1 MRTLPDTELQA
12 RLLRETIEVE
22 EKKRKLEAALSALD
36 VRMQL
41 LIDRAARKE
50 IEDYKHRHMVA
61 EVANFS
67 MMTANNTQAN
77 LKDRAK

>member
-1 MRTLPDTELQA
+1 LPDTELQA

-22 EKKRKLEAALSALD
+22 EKKRKLEAALRALD

-41 LIDRAARKE
+41 LLDRAARKD
-50 IEDYKHRHMVA
+50 IEAYKSRHVVA
-61 EVANFS
+61 DVANFA

-77 LKDRAK
+77 MKDRAK

>member
-41 LIDRAARKE
+41 LIGRAVRKD
-50 IEDYKHRHMVA
+50 IEAYKNRSCGCRGCQLRNDDC
-61 EVANFS
+61 E
-67 MMTANNTQAN
+67 
-77 LKDRAK
+77 

>member
-1 MRTLPDTELQA
+1 MPTLPDTELQA

-36 VRMQL
+36 LRMQL
-41 LIDRAARKE
+41 LIDRAARKD
-50 IEDYKHRHMVA
+50 IEAYKNRHVVA
-61 EVANFS
+61 DFANFT
-67 MMTANNTQAN
+67 MMTASNTQAN